1 MTFFI
6 IFVNKP
12 RIDME
17 PAFSYRIENNEYVLY
32 QNDTCIVTPGGN
44 TVSTTNED
52 LAAGLVKA
60 IEQGEHYRDAKSLL
74 CFHFTYLD
82 SKKDEEEIMQEPIEI
97 PFEEL
102 MNDPYLMFRQDSP
115 IRQVIAQYFC
125 DGIPAY
131 LSKLPFHKKLAY
143 FTMACGCES
152 KMLPYYIMFDVVGQE
167 DVEGCREAFFEDLL
181 EYLYDFF
188 ATRKEAK
195 AFLKKITPVIDTF
208 IKYMSYDEV

>member
-1 MTFFI
+1 MDPT
-6 IFVNKP
+6 
-12 RIDME
+12 
-17 PAFSYRIENNEYVLY
+17 FSYRKEDNEYVIY
-32 QNDTCIVTPGGN
+32 QDDTCIVTPEGN
-44 TVSTTNED
+44 KVSTANED

-74 CFHFTYLD
+74 CYHFTYLD
-82 SKKDEEEIMQEPIEI
+82 SKKDKEEIMREPIEI

-102 MNDPYLMFRQDSP
+102 MDDPYLMFRQDSP

-131 LSKLPFHKKLAY
+131 LSKLPFHKKLAF
-143 FTMACGCES
+143 FTMAYSCNT
-152 KMLPYYIMFDVVGQE
+152 KMLPYYIMFDVVGE
-167 DVEGCREAFFEDLL
+167 DDVEACREAFFDDLL

-188 ATRKEAK
+188 DTEKEAK
-195 AFLKKITPVIDTF
+195 AFLEAITPVIDTF